1 MAKQVYQTIAATDL
15 SASAAVTE
23 TISAPFAGVLR
34 IDECYMRAG
43 EIVTLASSTV
53 ATVYIT
59 VGGTTVATAT
69 PSSTTL
75 AVIGD
80 TQGLTA
86 SSDKYI
92 EFDAGD
98 DIVVGHDVKAEGT
111 TVTGTTYWHL
121 SLEFGV

>member
-1 MAKQVYQTIAATDL
+1 MATQVYQTIAATDL

-23 TISAPFAGVLR
+23 TIEAPFAGVLR
-34 IDECYMRAG
+34 IDECYVRAG
-43 EIVTLASSTV
+43 EIVTLASSTLSALYV
-53 ATVYIT
+53 L
-59 VGGTTVATAT
+59 VGGTTVATAV
-69 PSSTTL
+69 PDSTQL

-80 TQGLTA
+80 TQKLTA

-92 EFDAGD
+92 EFAAGD